1 MKNIYRWII
10 QNTAYI
16 IVVILVLCFVAMI
29 VNPVWADDDRG
40 DVTQSNDMNNQTA
53 GDVTGGNMS
62 TGSNRAL
69 ALSNGLGDVDIRDC
83 LGSTQWS
90 TPLFSKQKLTPNWGC
105 LAEFYLSAGKYEL
118 AAIAMCNTEIRNE
131 FTSEDECRSAHD
143 FAPVYEAAVI
153 VEEDYE
159 WRDEQIAMQADY
171 DQRIDHL
178 EQLVQR
184 QPTRQVTREVV
195 QQPFLSDEKRAK
207 LQALLDE
214 DEE

>member
-1 MKNIYRWII
+1 MTEPKRMNIIWVVL
-10 QNTAYI
+10 AALVAVI
-16 IVVILVLCFVAMI
+16 IVFDVAYGSG
-29 VNPVWADDDRG
+29 DDI
-40 DVTQSNDMNNQTA
+40 TQSNDMNNQTT

-83 LGSTQWS
+83 LGSTQWA

-131 FTSEDECRSAHD
+131 FTSEDECRMAHD

-159 WRDEQIAMQADY
+159 WREEQTAMQADY

-178 EQLVQR
+178 EQLAQR
-184 QPTRQVTREVV
+184 KPTRQVTREVV